1 MVKCMTNNDNQL
13 VIFWIAKQKYAVPV
27 GCTNE
32 IIRMVDITPLPQT
45 NDYVLGIINLRGK
58 VIPVI
63 NLHRK
68 MGLPEQEKNKDN
80 RIIVIENEGKNMG
93 MVVDRVDEVS
103 KYNEEELGLV
113 DVEFGDNP
121 FVKNIVKR
129 NQDIW
134 LILDLEVIV
143 H

>member
-1 MVKCMTNNDNQL
+1 MTNNDNQL

>member
-1 MVKCMTNNDNQL
+1 MTNNDNQL

-68 MGLPEQEKNKDN
+68 MGLPEQEKHKDN

-103 KYNEEELGLV
+103 KYNEEELGLL

>member
-1 MVKCMTNNDNQL
+1 MTNNDNQL

-68 MGLPEQEKNKDN
+68 MGLPEQEINKDN

-93 MVVDRVDEVS
+93 MVVDKVDEVS
-103 KYNEEELGLV
+103 KYNEEELGLL

-134 LILDLEVIV
+134 LILDLKVIV

>member
-1 MVKCMTNNDNQL
+1 MTNNDNQL

-68 MGLPEQEKNKDN
+68 MGLPEQEINKDN

-93 MVVDRVDEVS
+93 MVVDKVDEVS
-103 KYNEEELGLV
+103 KYNEEELGLL

-129 NQDIW
+129 NKDIW